1 MVLSKFMPNNPK
13 FALKFE
19 QSAQNAHATAQALV
33 DLLENYTDVE
43 NKVARIQELE
53 HVGDRLAQEVTSL
66 LADSFIVPFDREDI
80 IALNNELD
88 DLVDD
93 LEEAARKL
101 SLYRI
106 PRPLPQMAQLAR
118 LAEQQC
124 ALLAQGMPLIEHQG
138 NTAQLVA
145 LAQQIQALE
154 DQADDLGDDVER
166 NLYDGVTDVPGMIN
180 AMRSGEIAGLIENAT
195 DQAQRVS
202 KTVAG
207 ILLKNA

>member
-1 MVLSKFMPNNPK
+1 MVLSKFMPQNPK
-13 FALKFE
+13 FAAKFE
-19 QSAQNAHATAQALV
+19 QSAQNAHATARALV
-33 DLLENYTDVE
+33 DLLENYTDVQ

-53 HVGDRLAQEVTSL
+53 HVGDRLAQEITSL
-66 LADSFIVPFDREDI
+66 LAESFIVPFDREDI

-93 LEEAARKL
+93 LEEAASKL

-106 PRPLPQMAQLAR
+106 AQPLPQMAQLAR
-118 LAEQQC
+118 VAEKQC
-124 ALLAQGMPLIEHQG
+124 ALLAQGMPLIESNARLQE
-138 NTAQLVA
+138 LVS

-154 DQADDLGDDVER
+154 DEADALGDDVQR
-166 NLYDGVTDVPGMIN
+166 TLYDGVTDVPAMIN
-180 AMRSGEIAGLIENAT
+180 AMRSGEIASLIENAT

>member
-19 QSAQNAHATAQALV
+19 ESARNAHATATALV

-43 NKVARIQELE
+43 NKVARIKDLE
-53 HVGDRLAQEVTSL
+53 HVGDRLAQEVTTL
-66 LADSFIVPFDREDI
+66 LADSFIVPLDREDI

-93 LEEAARKL
+93 LEEAASKL

-106 PRPLPQMAQLAR
+106 ARPLPQMVELAR

-124 ALLAQGMPLIEHQG
+124 ALLAQGMPLIEHHG
-138 NTAQLVA
+138 HISQLTS
-145 LAQQIQALE
+145 LAGQIQALE
-154 DQADDLGDDVER
+154 DQADDLGDDVQR
-166 NLYDGVTDVPGMIN
+166 TLYDGVTDVPGMIN
-180 AMRSGEIAGLIENAT
+180 AMRNGEIAGLIENAT

>member
-1 MVLSKFMPNNPK
+1 MVLSKFMPSNPK

-19 QSAQNAHATAQALV
+19 QSAQNAHATAKALV
-33 DLLENYTDVE
+33 ELLENYTDVE
-43 NKVARIQELE
+43 NKVARIKDLE
-53 HVGDRLAQEVTSL
+53 HVGDRLAQEVTTL

-93 LEEAARKL
+93 LEEAASKL

-106 PRPLPQMAQLAR
+106 SRPLPQMVQLAR

-124 ALLAQGMPLIEHQG
+124 ALLAQGMPLIEHHG
-138 NTAQLVA
+138 NIAQLTT
-145 LAQQIQALE
+145 LAGQIQSLE
-154 DQADDLGDDVER
+154 DQADDLGDDVQR
-166 NLYDGVTDVPGMIN
+166 NLYDGVTDVPGMIT
-180 AMRSGEIAGLIENAT
+180 AMRNGEIAGLIENAT